1 MEERSMEERLSK
13 QKTIKL
19 PRTLLDKLERYID
32 AHPEL
37 GYLSSTEYI
46 RECLRL
52 KIKDEF
58 KDQDL

>member
-1 MEERSMEERLSK
+1 MEIEMEGKLSK

-19 PRTLLDKLERYID
+19 PRYLMDKLDRYIEE
-32 AHPEL
+32 HPEL
-37 GYLSSTEYI
+37 GYLSGTEYI

-52 KIKDEF
+52 KMKSDF